1 MSDGSR
7 AESAW
12 SLVLAAHA
20 LAASLDH
27 TTTATRTT
35 LDAEGRLVVAVSD
48 AGALLEWRPGL
59 GWLSLLPADDPRSAL
74 VDLYLP
80 LCSATPSRPLVVG
93 HLGQSLDGFIATPSG
108 ESRFVTG
115 SENMVHMHRLRA
127 LSDAVVVGAG
137 TVAADDPQLT
147 TRLVPGDSPLRV
159 IFDPNRRL
167 SASARVFTD
176 GATRTLYVSADGNDL
191 PPPGAAEAL
200 TLTHRSGAP
209 AMAELIEALRARGC
223 VRIFVEG
230 GGVTVSALVEAGL
243 LDRLQVTVAPILI
256 GEGRPGIRFAAPERL
271 SACLRPACRVFQ
283 MGRDVLFDCDL
294 RAPHDDGAPAESLT
308 RVL

>member
-1 MSDGSR
+1 M
-7 AESAW
+7 
-12 SLVLAAHA
+12 
-20 LAASLDH
+20 AASLDH
-27 TTTATRTT
+27 TTTATRMR
-35 LDAEGRLVVAVSD
+35 LDAEGRLVTGSGD
-48 AGALLEWRPGL
+48 GALLEWQPGR
-59 GWLSLLPADDPRSAL
+59 GWLSLLPADDERCAL

-80 LCSATPSRPLVVG
+80 LCSATPSRPLVLG

-115 SENMVHMHRLRA
+115 PENMVHMHRLRA
-127 LSDAVVVGAG
+127 LADAVVVGAG

-159 IFDPNRRL
+159 IFDPDRRL

-176 GATRTLYVSADGNDL
+176 GGTRTLYVTADGTDE
-191 PPPGAAEAL
+191 PPPGAAEAI
-200 TLTHRSGAP
+200 TLTHRSGGA
-209 AMAELIEALRARGC
+209 AMTELIAALRARGC
-223 VRIFVEG
+223 TRIFVEG

-243 LDRLQVTVAPILI
+243 LDRLQVTVAPVLI
-256 GEGRPGIRFAAPERL
+256 GEGRPGIRLAAPERL
-271 SACLRPACRVFQ
+271 SECRRPACRVFQ

-294 RAPHDDGAPAESLT
+294 RAAPDADAAAPAAPLT